1 MKNHQNFRNNV
12 GLNTYN
18 ENNNNAGYLHM
29 LMIDVSAM
37 NNEEKAINCEKRNF
51 KIKKIHCSILK

>member
-37 NNEEKAINCEKRNF
+37 NNEEKAKF
-51 KIKKIHCSILK
+51 KKITHCSILK

>member
-37 NNEEKAINCEKRNF
+37 NNEEKAINCEKRNL
-51 KIKKIHCSILK
+51 KK